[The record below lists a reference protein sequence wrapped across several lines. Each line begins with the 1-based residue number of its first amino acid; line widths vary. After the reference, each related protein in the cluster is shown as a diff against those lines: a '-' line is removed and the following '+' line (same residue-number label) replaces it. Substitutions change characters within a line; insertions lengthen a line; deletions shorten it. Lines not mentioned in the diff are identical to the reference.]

1 MDYYNFLCTIAED
14 LNDKA
19 NDLVLWEMRL
29 DEADQLWARSDLV
42 WDKAG
47 KAARYNA

>member
-1 MDYYNFLCTIAED
+1 MDYYNFLCSIAEE

-19 NDLVLWEMRL
+19 ADLVLFELCL
-29 DEADQLWARSDLV
+29 DEADQLWAQSDMV

-47 KAARYNA
+47 KAALYNA

>member
-1 MDYYNFLCTIAED
+1 MDYYNFLLSIAEE

-19 NDLVLWEMRL
+19 ADLIWWEGL
-29 DEADQLWARSDLV
+29 DEADQLITQSDLV

-47 KAARYNA
+47 KAALYNA